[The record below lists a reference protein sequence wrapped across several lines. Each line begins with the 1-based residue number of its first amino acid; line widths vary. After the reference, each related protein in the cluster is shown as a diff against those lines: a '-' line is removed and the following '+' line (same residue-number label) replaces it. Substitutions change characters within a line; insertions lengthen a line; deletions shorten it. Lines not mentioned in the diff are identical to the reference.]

1 MFNKVYA
8 PKVEINSLEPCT
20 TQTIYPL
27 CWKSKGQQSVH

>member
-8 PKVEINSLEPCT
+8 PKVEINSFKPRT

-27 CWKSKGQQSVH
+27 C